1 MTNEIRN
8 KIAKVYELVKRGEQ
22 CERQVAEKAL
32 ERLLKKHNL
41 SSEEVSKIHLKLYKF
56 KYSSDLDKKL
66 LLQLLTYFFE
76 GKHRSYTLYTGDVR
90 EIGIE
95 MEYLDY
101 VQVECAYEYF
111 KRHMNQQWR
120 EFALPLVKKKRTT
133 KTKNRRRKELQDVF
147 FSKYILSS
155 KIYLEKQVC
164 NRSNYTQKELEDL
177 YALSGVEGGK
187 FNGQLFTGLHI
198 ENE

>member
-1 MTNEIRN
+1 MTDEIKD

-22 CERQVAEKAL
+22 GEQQAAEKAL
-32 ERLLKKHNL
+32 DRLSKKYNL
-41 SSEEVSKIHLKLYKF
+41 SAEEVAKIHLKMYKF
-56 KYSSDLDKKL
+56 KYTSDLDKML
-66 LLQLLTYFFE
+66 LCQLLTYFFE
-76 GKHRSYTLYTGDVR
+76 GKYKKYTLYTGDVR

-101 VQVECAYEYF
+101 VQIECAYEYF

-133 KTKNRRRKELQDVF
+133 KTKNKRRKELQDVF

-155 KIYLEKQVC
+155 KIYLTRQVGDG
-164 NRSNYTQKELEDL
+164 SNYTQKELEDL
-177 YALSGVEGGK
+177 YALSGVQGGK
-187 FNGQLFTGLHI
+187 FNQQVGTGLYL
-198 ENE
+198 E